1 MLRNKLPDTFF
12 CDLFCD
18 EPRFEHPLLAG
29 CQHFRVDKPRD
40 VEDIPDCDMYGV
52 GDDGN
57 VIEDTSL
64 MNDDS
69 IPQDGVARRKHFS
82 SASNLERYYFET
94 DLVYTF
100 DFVSI
105 LYCLVN
111 LYFSR

>member
-1 MLRNKLPDTFF
+1 
-12 CDLFCD
+12 
-18 EPRFEHPLLAG
+18 
-29 CQHFRVDKPRD
+29 
-40 VEDIPDCDMYGV
+40 MYGV

-69 IPQDGVARRKHFS
+69 IPQDGVARRKFFS
-82 SASNLERYYFET
+82 SVSNLERYYFET